1 MAKCDYSTFRLIDFG
16 VSMPPADISPSL
28 SLRRRAISAGVWNLG
43 AMVTSQAM
51 RLGGNLIIARLL
63 MPEMFGIMV

>member
-1 MAKCDYSTFRLIDFG
+1 
-16 VSMPPADISPSL
+16 
-28 SLRRRAISAGVWNLG
+28 
-43 AMVTSQAM
+43 MVTSQAM